1 MDRGTPRLV
10 CAVASVL
17 QCLSD
22 RTAIANVVD
31 NASVLTAAAGGGSVV
46 CFSCL
51 SFSRRVMIK
60 LVLGTV

>member
-10 CAVASVL
+10 CAVASML

-22 RTAIANVVD
+22 QRVVD
-31 NASVLTAAAGGGSVV
+31 NASVLTAAAGGSSVV
-46 CFSCL
+46 CFSCV